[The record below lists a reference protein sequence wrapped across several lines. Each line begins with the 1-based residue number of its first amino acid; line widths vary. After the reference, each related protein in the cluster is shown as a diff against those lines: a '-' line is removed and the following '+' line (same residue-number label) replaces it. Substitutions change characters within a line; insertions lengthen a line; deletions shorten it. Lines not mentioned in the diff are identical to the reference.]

1 MGRPVTYSIIDH
13 PGGQFAVVAV
23 SASGSM
29 YCRRGFWTLAEAEQ
43 CVEDL
48 RAVMA
53 ACGAPLVRS
62 EGELPG
68 MNLRALLRASK
79 SPFR

>member
-1 MGRPVTYSIIDH
+1 MTYSIIDH

-23 SASGSM
+23 SASGSV
-29 YCRRGFWTLAEAEQ
+29 YSRRGFQTLAEAEQ

-53 ACGAPLVRS
+53 ACSAPLVRS
-62 EGELPG
+62 GGELPG
-68 MNLRALLRASK
+68 MNLRALLRTSR